1 MRHDILTFTHYL
13 PTGMWANKPRQQ
25 SRGQHRAKVSEPK
38 RKRVFGDESSS
49 SSEDDGRTLK
59 QMLES
64 SEEEVEVKQTLGQAD
79 QAGSEGDP
87 VASTQIEGHE
97 EDNPDFDLSPL

>member
-1 MRHDILTFTHYL
+1 
-13 PTGMWANKPRQQ
+13 MWANKPRQQ

-38 RKRVFGDESSS
+38 WKRVFGDESSS
-49 SSEDDGRTLK
+49 SRDDNGWTQR

-64 SEEEVEVKQTLGQAD
+64 SEEEVEVEAD

-87 VASTQIEGHE
+87 VARFTIVGYSKCSQ
-97 EDNPDFDLSPL
+97 NPCRKTIPTRLVVDEFPQVWSD

>member
-1 MRHDILTFTHYL
+1 MRHDILTFTHYF
-13 PTGMWANKPRQQ
+13 PTGMWANNPRQL

-38 RKRVFGDESSS
+38 WKRVFGDESSS
-49 SSEDDGRTLK
+49 SSDDDGRTQR

-64 SEEEVEVKQTLGQAD
+64 SEEEVEQTLGQAEK
-79 QAGSEGDP
+79 AGSEGDP
-87 VASTQIEGHE
+87 VASTQIEGHT

>member
-1 MRHDILTFTHYL
+1 MRHDILTFTHYF
-13 PTGMWANKPRQQ
+13 PTGMWANNPRQQ

-64 SEEEVEVKQTLGQAD
+64 SEEEVEVEQTLGQAD